1 MSLLWAMT
9 EYRNT
14 LVYRLFLQYLADTRS
29 FGIFLL
35 FYDKQAPTSF
45 VMHIFGFS
53 TETNN

>member
-29 FGIFLL
+29 FGIFLP
-35 FYDKQAPTSF
+35 FYDKKAPTSF
-45 VMHIFGFS
+45 VMHIVCFS